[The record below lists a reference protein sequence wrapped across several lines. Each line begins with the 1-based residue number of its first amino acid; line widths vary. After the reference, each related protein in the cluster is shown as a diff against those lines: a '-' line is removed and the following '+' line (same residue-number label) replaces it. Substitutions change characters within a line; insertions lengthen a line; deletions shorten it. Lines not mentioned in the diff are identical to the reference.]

1 MSPRPRTTMS
11 IPSRSAPRR
20 RVVVLLVFTIVCL
33 AGVVAQERS
42 ASAYAFL
49 YVPSSQGVPRRWNV
63 AVLPDGRVPWR
74 ISAGV
79 GGNVTGDRS
88 ARDVLESVFGHW
100 EDLQTS
106 AIRFAFTG
114 TSNARNR
121 NAGDRLNLVT
131 LDSTESLGTGVLAAT
146 FLSSDASGNLTDVD
160 IVFSRDVAFSTSQ
173 VVDPDAYDLESVATH
188 EAGHFLGLEHSGL
201 ARATMVPFTDR
212 GEMQQRTPADDDRI
226 GASLLYPEDGFLA
239 STGALAGRITLAGG
253 PVYLSQVVAA
263 RVNGPVIAATY
274 SAPDGSYRIEGLAPD
289 VYVVYAEP
297 LDGPVAPGN
306 VGGFRS
312 AFGGTASTGYG
323 TFFH

>member
-1 MSPRPRTTMS
+1 MTGPVRT
-11 IPSRSAPRR
+11 RR
-20 RVVVLLVFTIVCL
+20 RAAGRAASLLAL
-33 AGVVAQERS
+33 AVALCADPALVTRT
-42 ASAYAFL
+42 AGAYAFL
-49 YVPSSQGVPRRWNV
+49 YVPSSQGVPRRWNQ

-74 ISAGV
+74 ISTGT

-88 ARDVLESVFGHW
+88 ALDVIASAFARW
-100 EDLQTS
+100 EDLPTS
-106 AIRFAFTG
+106 AIRFAFDG

-121 NAGDRLNLVT
+121 SSGDRVNLVT
-131 LDSTESLGTGVLAAT
+131 VNTSESLGSGVLAAT
-146 FLSSDASGNLTDVD
+146 FLTSDATGNLTDVD
-160 IVFSRDVAFSTSQ
+160 IVFSRDVAFSTSGS
-173 VVDPDAYDLESVATH
+173 VDTGSYDLESVATH

-212 GEMQQRTPADDDRI
+212 GEGQQRTPSEDDRI

-239 STGALAGRITLAGG
+239 GTGALVGRISEAGAS
-253 PVYLSQVVAA
+253 VYLAQVVAA

-297 LDGPVAPGN
+297 LDGPVVPGN

-312 AFGGTASTGYG
+312 AFGATPSTGYG

>member
-1 MSPRPRTTMS
+1 M
-11 IPSRSAPRR
+11 
-20 RVVVLLVFTIVCL
+20 VLACATEIL
-33 AGVVAQERS
+33 AHATR
-42 ASAYAFL
+42 ADAYAFL
-49 YVPSSQGVPRRWNV
+49 YVPSSQGVPRRWNL
-63 AVLPDGRVPWR
+63 AALPDGRVPWR

-79 GGNVTGDRS
+79 AGNVTGDRS
-88 ARDVLESVFGHW
+88 PRDVLETVFGRW
-100 EDLQTS
+100 EDLPTS
-106 AIRFAFTG
+106 AIRFAFAG

-121 NAGDRLNLVT
+121 NAGDRVNLVT
-131 LDSTESLGTGVLAAT
+131 VDATESLGSGVLAAT
-146 FLSSDASGNLTDVD
+146 FLSSDGSGNLTDVD
-160 IVFSRDVAFSTSQ
+160 IVFSRDVAFSTSIT
-173 VVDPDAYDLESVATH
+173 VDPGSYDLESVAQH
-188 EAGHFLGLEHSGL
+188 EVGHFLGLEHSGL

-212 GEMQQRTPADDDRI
+212 GEIQQRTPADDDRI

-239 STGALAGRITLAGG
+239 STGALAGRITLAGS

-263 RVNGPVIAATY
+263 RVHGPVVAATY

-312 AFGGTASTGYG
+312 GFGGTASTGYG